1 MLRWL
6 GISLA
11 VILTLSTTVIAT
23 DELPNNDADETFEV
37 EPPILIPNRD
47 LEPDSAAVA
56 AASVPSDLQ
65 RLEKDLERAKRSAG
79 GAEHLYKIGV
89 LAKVEVEQR
98 NLRMIRLQSEVE
110 NARLALAKEEL
121 EVLQKATSGE
131 TSREALQEAANSLA
145 HAISAAHTA
154 AANRE
159 RAELEF
165 AEANVQ
171 RQRKLLSLGSGRK
184 SEVAKAE
191 EKLAELKAQKN

>member
-1 MLRWL
+1 M
-6 GISLA
+6 A
-11 VILTLSTTVIAT
+11 VIAA

-47 LEPDSAAVA
+47 NEPGAVSVTSA
-56 AASVPSDLQ
+56 SPVPADLQ

-79 GAEHLYKIGV
+79 GAGHLYKIGV

-98 NLRMIRLQSEVE
+98 NLRMIRLQSEVAS
-110 NARLALAKEEL
+110 ARLVLAKEEFALL
-121 EVLQKATSGE
+121 EEAVAAGE
-131 TSREALQEAANSLA
+131 ISKKDLAQAESTLA

-159 RAELEF
+159 RAEFEF

-191 EKLAELKAQKN
+191 QKLAELKAQKN